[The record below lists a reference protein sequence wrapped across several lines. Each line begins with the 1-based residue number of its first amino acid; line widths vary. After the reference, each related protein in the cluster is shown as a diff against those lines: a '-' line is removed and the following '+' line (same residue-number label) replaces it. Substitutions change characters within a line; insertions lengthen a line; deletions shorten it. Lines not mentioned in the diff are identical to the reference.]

1 MKTPGSR
8 VAARMDSVSNEAD
21 QVVEIGG
28 ENPFQHRLQLNFRQ
42 VVQIAVMSVTLA
54 PLRLTVFFIGV

>member
-1 MKTPGSR
+1 
-8 VAARMDSVSNEAD
+8 MDSVSNEAD